1 MKTSNLTPLM
11 KQFWEIKSLHADK
24 ILLFRMGDF
33 FEMFY
38 DDAAKA
44 APIMGIALTSRNKN
58 SEEKTPMCGVPH
70 HSIGP
75 QINKL
80 LKAGLK
86 VAICDQL
93 EEASLAKGLVKRGI
107 TRILSP
113 GLVFDPET
121 LDEATS
127 NYIASF
133 DERSL
138 SFFEAS
144 TLEAF
149 SYKLDGK
156 SLEKMR
162 DDLLRA
168 FAPVEIVLGSEQ
180 ELKNF
185 DSHIVI
191 SRCDFDLHAQS
202 TESFSSQT
210 RLKKYLRQMQANE
223 QILNIEFEMR
233 ELSGRM
239 QLSSQVVRSLEIFEN
254 YQREAR
260 GSLLH
265 AIDRTKS
272 SAGRRCLKSWLRFP
286 LMQRSAI
293 ESRLDQVQVLS
304 ESLQLQSLRLA
315 IARIG
320 DIERRLSKISSPNI
334 SPRDLLS
341 LCDSLTAGL
350 EASGLSAQKIWSDQ
364 DLSQARHN
372 IDMILSRIIEEV
384 PVSLKNGSVIKAGVS
399 KELDECQRLSTN
411 SQDLL
416 MQLEA
421 RERELTG
428 ISSLKVRFNN
438 IFGYYIEITN
448 THKEKVPVARYERKQ
463 TLAGSERFMTKELAD
478 IEAKVLG
485 AQAKRLE
492 LEAVLFEE
500 VRQGILKTSPV
511 LLKLARD
518 WAELDVLSSLAHLAL
533 EQDYKRPQFI
543 LWENSQK
550 LSIKGSRHPVIEQ
563 NLKVPFKANDIQL
576 GLNDCL
582 LLTGPNMAGKSTL
595 MRQVAITSLLAQ
607 MGSFVPC
614 ATAELPIFDQIFT
627 RIGAND
633 FLSEGLS
640 TFMVEMKEAAEILSN
655 ATPQSLVIL
664 DEIGRGTS
672 TYDGMSLAQAIL
684 EYLLTN
690 TNCVTLF
697 ATHYHELTDLTGGFS
712 NLKNA
717 HMRVS
722 EVNGEVRFLHTL
734 TQGAASKSYGIH
746 VAKLAGL
753 PKSLTKR
760 AADILQQFEQPN
772 VFAKTPQ
779 LNFALTPQKS
789 ASELAIEL
797 VNETANRLIQDETI
811 RVVKE
816 FLENMKNLS
825 LDKMTPIEAIMV
837 LSQMQT
843 KLTGSDFE
851 KFFNA

>member
-1 MKTSNLTPLM
+1 M
-11 KQFWEIKSLHADK
+11 KQYWEIKTFHPDK

-38 DDAAKA
+38 EDAEKA
-44 APIMGIALTSRNKN
+44 APVMGIALTSRNKN

-93 EEASLAKGLVKRGI
+93 EDAALAKGLVKRGV

-113 GLVFDPET
+113 GLVFDPDT
-121 LDEATS
+121 LDESTP
-127 NYIASF
+127 NLIASF
-133 DERSL
+133 DEESV
-138 SFFEAS
+138 SFLEAS

-149 SYKLDGK
+149 SYQVDASKRNELI
-156 SLEKMR
+156 
-162 DDLLRA
+162 RA
-168 FAPVEIVLGSEQ
+168 LGPVEVILSLEQ
-180 ELKNF
+180 ELSGFENL
-185 DSHIVI
+185 VL
-191 SRCDFDLHAQS
+191 SRCELDSKALR
-202 TESFSSQT
+202 TEKFESQL
-210 RLKKYLRQMQANE
+210 RLKKYLGQMQANE
-223 QILNIEFEMR
+223 HILKIDFEVR
-233 ELSGRM
+233 ELAGRM
-239 QLSSQVVRSLEIFEN
+239 QLSTNTVKSLEIFEN
-254 YQREAR
+254 YQRETR
-260 GSLLH
+260 GSLFQ

-272 SAGRRCLKSWLRFP
+272 SAGKRCLKAWLRFP
-286 LMQRSAI
+286 LLQKSGI
-293 ESRLDQVQVLS
+293 ETRLDQVQAFSDSPHLKD
-304 ESLQLQSLRLA
+304 LRLA
-315 IARIG
+315 IGRMG
-320 DIERRLSKISSPNI
+320 DIERRLSKISSPNV

-341 LCDSLTAGL
+341 LCDSLAAGL
-350 EASGLSAQKIWSDQ
+350 EASSFCAQKIWSDQ
-364 DLSQARHN
+364 DLSQARFALE
-372 IDMILSRIIEEV
+372 IILSRIQEEA
-384 PVSLKNGSVIKAGVS
+384 PVNLKNGNVIKPGVS
-399 KELDECQRLSTN
+399 KELDECMMLSTN

-416 MQLEA
+416 LQLEA
-421 RERELTG
+421 REKELTG

-448 THKEKVPVARYERKQ
+448 THKDKVPISRYERKQ
-463 TLAGSERFMTKELAD
+463 TLAGSERYMTKELAE
-478 IEAKVLG
+478 IETKVLG

-492 LEAVLFEE
+492 LEVALFED
-500 VRQGILKTSPV
+500 VRQRIMKASPV

-518 WAELDVLSSLAHLAL
+518 WAEVDVLAALAQLAL
-533 EQDYKRPQFI
+533 EQDYKRPKFI
-543 LWENSQK
+543 AWDKN
-550 LSIKGSRHPVIEQ
+550 LSLTIKASRHPVIEQ
-563 NLKVPFKANDIQL
+563 NLKIPFKANDIHL
-576 GLNDCL
+576 GLSDCL

-614 ATAELPIFDQIFT
+614 ESADLPIFDQIFT

-684 EYLLTN
+684 EHLLTHA
-690 TNCVTLF
+690 NCVTLF
-697 ATHYHELTDLTGGFS
+697 ATHYHELTDLSHQFL

-722 EVNGEVRFLHTL
+722 EVNGDIRFLHTL
-734 TQGAASKSYGIH
+734 THGAASKSYGIH

-753 PKSLTKR
+753 PKSLTSR
-760 AADILQQFEQPN
+760 ASEILHLLEEPEK
-772 VFAKTPQ
+772 VPETPQ
-779 LNFALTPQKS
+779 MSFSLAAQAAAPDESIQAAQEFLLNF
-789 ASELAIEL
+789 
-797 VNETANRLIQDETI
+797 
-811 RVVKE
+811 
-816 FLENMKNLS
+816 KNLS
-825 LDKMTPIEAIMV
+825 LDKMTPLEAMMI
-837 LSQMQT
+837 LAEFQT

>member
-1 MKTSNLTPLM
+1 MKTANLTPLM
-11 KQFWEIKSLHADK
+11 KQYWEIKSLHPDK

-38 DDAAKA
+38 EDAEKA

-58 SEEKTPMCGVPH
+58 SDEKTPMCGVPH

-93 EEASLAKGLVKRGI
+93 EDAALAKGLVKRGV

-113 GLVFDPET
+113 GLVFDPDT
-121 LDEATS
+121 LDEATA

-133 DERSL
+133 DDKSI
-138 SFFEAS
+138 SFLEAS

-149 SYKLDGK
+149 SYPLDLK
-156 SLEKMR
+156 SPEKMR
-162 DDLLRA
+162 NELLRA
-168 FAPVEIVLGSEQ
+168 LSPVEVVLSSAQ
-180 ELKNF
+180 ELVGF
-185 DSHIVI
+185 EGLVV
-191 SRCDFDLHAQS
+191 SRCDIEGEHK
-202 TESFSSQT
+202 FSSQA
-210 RLKKYLRQMQANE
+210 RLKKYLGQMQANE
-223 QILNIEFEMR
+223 QILNIDFEMR
-233 ELSGRM
+233 ELAGRM
-239 QLSSQVVRSLEIFEN
+239 QLSTQTVRSLEVFEN
-254 YQREAR
+254 YQRDAK
-260 GSLLH
+260 GSLFH

-272 SAGRRCLKSWLRFP
+272 SAGRRCLKSWMRFP
-286 LMQRSAI
+286 LLQKSAI
-293 ESRLDQVQVLS
+293 ETRLDQVQDLS
-304 ESLQLQSLRLA
+304 ESPHLKEIRLA
-315 IARIG
+315 VARIG
-320 DIERRLSKISSPNI
+320 DIERRLSKISSPNV

-341 LCDSLTAGL
+341 LCESLAAGL
-350 EASGLSAQKIWSDQ
+350 ETSGLSAQKIWSDQ
-364 DLSQARHN
+364 DLSQARLSME
-372 IDMILSRIIEEV
+372 IILSRINEEA
-384 PVSLKNGSVIKAGVS
+384 PVNLKNGNVIKAGVS
-399 KELDECQRLSTN
+399 KDLDECVLLSTN

-416 MQLEA
+416 LQLEA
-421 RERELTG
+421 REREQTG

-448 THKEKVPVARYERKQ
+448 THKDKVPVARYERKQ
-463 TLAGSERFMTKELAD
+463 TLAGSERYMTKELAE
-478 IEAKVLG
+478 IETKVLG

-492 LEAVLFEE
+492 LEAFLFEE
-500 VRQGILKTSPV
+500 VRQRILKAAPV

-518 WAELDVLSSLAHLAL
+518 WAEVDVLSSLAQLAL

-543 LWENSQK
+543 TWDDKSH
-550 LSIKGSRHPVIEQ
+550 LSIKASRHPVIEQ
-563 NLKVPFKANDIQL
+563 NLKLPFKANDIHL

-614 ATAELPIFDQIFT
+614 ASAELPIFDQIFT

-684 EYLLTN
+684 EHLLTHAS
-690 TNCVTLF
+690 CVTLF
-697 ATHYHELTDLTGGFS
+697 ATHYHELTDLSHHFS

-753 PKSLTKR
+753 PTSLTSR
-760 AADILQQFEQPN
+760 ASEILHLLEQPK
-772 VFAKTPQ
+772 AGEKTPQ
-779 LNFALTPQKS
+779 MSFS
-789 ASELAIEL
+789 LAQEQGGYDDRIKP
-797 VNETANRLIQDETI
+797 AQ
-811 RVVKE
+811 E
-816 FLENMKNLS
+816 FLENMKTLS
-825 LDKMTPIEAIMV
+825 LDKMTPIEAMMV
-837 LSQMQT
+837 LSQLQT

>member
-1 MKTSNLTPLM
+1 MKSTNLTPLM

-24 ILLFRMGDF
+24 VLLFRMGDF

-38 DDAAKA
+38 DDAETA

-93 EEASLAKGLVKRGI
+93 EDAALAKGLVKRGV

-113 GLVFDPET
+113 GLVFDPDT

-133 DERSL
+133 DDGSV
-138 SFFEAS
+138 SFIDAS

-149 SYKLDGK
+149 SYQLDVKK
-156 SLEKMR
+156 SPQLR
-162 DDLLRA
+162 DSLIRA
-168 FAPVEIVLGSEQ
+168 LGPVEVVLSSSQ
-180 ELKNF
+180 ELTITDLGF
-185 DSHIVI
+185 VV
-191 SRCDFDLHAQS
+191 SRCDIDA
-202 TESFSSQT
+202 TATSSEKFLSQI
-210 RLKKYLRQMQANE
+210 RLKKYLGQMQAND
-223 QILNIEFEMR
+223 QILNIEFDLR
-233 ELSGRM
+233 ELAGRM
-239 QLSSQVVRSLEIFEN
+239 QLSQNTVRSLEVFEN
-254 YQREAR
+254 YQREAK
-260 GSLLH
+260 GSLFH

-272 SAGRRCLKSWLRFP
+272 SAGRRCLKAWLRFP
-286 LMQRSAI
+286 LMQKSAI
-293 ESRLDQVQVLS
+293 ENRLDQVQALV
-304 ESLQLQSLRLA
+304 ESLELKNLRTA
-315 IARIG
+315 ISRIG
-320 DIERRLSKISSPNI
+320 DIERRISKISSPNV
-334 SPRDLLS
+334 SPRDILS
-341 LCDSLTAGL
+341 LCDSLAAGI
-350 EASGLSAQKIWSDQ
+350 ESSSLSVQKVWSDQ
-364 DLSQARHN
+364 DLSQARLT
-372 IDMILSRIIEEV
+372 IEIILTRINEEA
-384 PVSLKNGSVIKAGVS
+384 PIHLKNGNVIKSGVS
-399 KELDECQRLSTN
+399 KELDECIRLSTN

-416 MQLEA
+416 LQLEA

-428 ISSLKVRFNN
+428 IHSLKVRFNN

-448 THKEKVPVARYERKQ
+448 THKEKVPVDRYERKQ
-463 TLAGSERFMTKELAD
+463 TLAGSERYMTKELSE
-478 IEAKVLG
+478 IETKVLG
-485 AQAKRLE
+485 AQAKRIE
-492 LEAVLFEE
+492 LEANLFED
-500 VRQGILKTSPV
+500 VRRRVLNTAPV

-518 WAELDVLSSLAHLAL
+518 WAEMDVLSSLAQLAL

-543 LWENSQK
+543 AWDKNLN
-550 LSIKGSRHPVIEQ
+550 LSIKASRHPVIEQ
-563 NLKVPFKANDIQL
+563 NLKVPFKANDIHL

-595 MRQVAITSLLAQ
+595 MRQLAITSLLAQ

-614 ATAELPIFDQIFT
+614 ESAEIPIFDQIFT

-640 TFMVEMKEAAEILSN
+640 TFMVEMKEAAEILAN

-672 TYDGMSLAQAIL
+672 TYDGMSLAQSIL
-684 EYLLTN
+684 EHLLTHA
-690 TNCVTLF
+690 NCVTLF
-697 ATHYHELTDLTGGFS
+697 ATHYHELTNLASSFP

-753 PKSLTKR
+753 PKTLTSR
-760 AADILQQFEQPN
+760 AADILHQLEQPK
-772 VFAKTPQ
+772 FADNTAQ
-779 LNFALTPQKS
+779 LNFALSMPNS
-789 ASELAIEL
+789 DMDDAIRP
-797 VNETANRLIQDETI
+797 VQD
-811 RVVKE
+811 

-825 LDKMTPIEAIMV
+825 LEKMTPIEAMM
-837 LSQMQT
+837 LLAQMQT

-851 KFFNA
+851 KFFKA